1 MECPV
6 CGAPAEDITVQT
18 FDGRSIRCEACGE
31 YDISGTVWDPGLLL
45 KLDPE
50 GRARALIRAKQVIPL
65 GERPMI
71 RGTTF
76 YEVNINPK
84 KCSARLRLAPRF
96 AHSRIEKPSE

>member
-18 FDGRSIRCEACGE
+18 FDGRSVRCEACGD

-45 KLDPE
+45 NLDPE
-50 GRARALIRAKQVIPL
+50 GRARALIRAKETIPP

-71 RGTTF
+71 RT
-76 YEVNINPK
+76 YD
-84 KCSARLRLAPRF
+84 LL
-96 AHSRIEKPSE
+96 